1 MNVGN
6 FEKKAVVPLISRLF
20 AVQSQSQA
28 AKATASQQSFLPL
41 ISGNTTQFKTCRSF
55 SLFYFYRPSDV
66 QPRGLLTKVK
76 FRFLMQKYV
85 MKINILRN
93 KKHCLLCCKRHHDFF
108 VYGFLQILF
117 FNNPPPLIYLF
128 TAENQPFGYAYQTN
142 RRISVTKV
150 GKKRGD
156 DNDTNATYLCVRN
169 FIVH

>member
-6 FEKKAVVPLISRLF
+6 FEKKAVVPLICRLF
-20 AVQSQSQA
+20 AAQSQA

-41 ISGNTTQFKTCRSF
+41 ISGNTTQIKTCRSF

-93 KKHCLLCCKRHHDFF
+93 KKHCLLCCKRHHDFLF
-108 VYGFLQILF
+108 IIFFRYYFLTI
-117 FNNPPPLIYLF
+117 PLLY
-128 TAENQPFGYAYQTN
+128 
-142 RRISVTKV
+142 
-150 GKKRGD
+150 
-156 DNDTNATYLCVRN
+156 
-169 FIVH
+169 